1 MTSKRLKLLLIR
13 GLGHSGTTML
23 DLALG
28 AHPQIIGLGEAARIL
43 ETPKSGDE
51 HRGPSQLRG
60 PHRFERRCTC
70 GAIAAECPIWGP
82 QLDWLLLH
90 DHMPM
95 QEKVK
100 RLLKGSPHDGGAVWH
115 VDSYQDDL
123 EMTRL
128 SEAMFDIRIIHLVRD
143 VRSWVHSRA
152 RAARKSGL
160 RWPAMRQ
167 LARWWRVN
175 AKFERSFWQSPYPVF
190 HLGYEEFALQPQR
203 SLELLCA
210 WLSIDFQEAML
221 APGQN
226 SSSHILAGNRVR
238 FDAERSRTIAYDGAW
253 LGAPAPTAADLGLLL
268 PNVARMN
275 RRLVYSNGLL

>member
-1 MTSKRLKLLLIR
+1 
-13 GLGHSGTTML
+13 
-23 DLALG
+23 
-28 AHPQIIGLGEAARIL
+28 
-43 ETPKSGDE
+43 
-51 HRGPSQLRG
+51 
-60 PHRFERRCTC
+60 
-70 GAIAAECPIWGP
+70 
-82 QLDWLLLH
+82 
-90 DHMPM
+90 
-95 QEKVK
+95 
-100 RLLKGSPHDGGAVWH
+100 
-115 VDSYQDDL
+115 
-123 EMTRL
+123 
-128 SEAMFDIRIIHLVRD
+128 
-143 VRSWVHSRA
+143 
-152 RAARKSGL
+152 
-160 RWPAMRQ
+160 MRQ

-175 AKFERSFWQSPYPVF
+175 AKFERSFRQSPYPVF

-253 LGAPAPTAADLGLLL
+253 LGAPAPTAAHLGLLL